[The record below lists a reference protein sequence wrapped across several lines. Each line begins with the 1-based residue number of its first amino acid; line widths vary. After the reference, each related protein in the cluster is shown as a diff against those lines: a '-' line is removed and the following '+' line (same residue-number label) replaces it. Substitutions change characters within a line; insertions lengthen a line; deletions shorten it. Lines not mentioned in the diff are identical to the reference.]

1 MTDPAGDLPPA
12 TESRALRAEVAIMLA
27 VTFGL
32 SAITATLQ
40 LIDFALRG
48 LADQKVALNPRRS
61 YFDLIDL
68 GLTYSPVKDVDIYAS
83 VQNLT
88 NVQYLASGYTLT
100 SFEGS
105 TVNASAIPALGMP
118 LTATA
123 GLRVRF

>member
-1 MTDPAGDLPPA
+1 MLQVVDQLG
-12 TESRALRAEVAIMLA
+12 LR
-27 VTFGL
+27 T
-32 SAITATLQ
+32 T
-40 LIDFALRG
+40 
-48 LADQKVALNPRRS
+48 
-61 YFDLIDL
+61 LIDL